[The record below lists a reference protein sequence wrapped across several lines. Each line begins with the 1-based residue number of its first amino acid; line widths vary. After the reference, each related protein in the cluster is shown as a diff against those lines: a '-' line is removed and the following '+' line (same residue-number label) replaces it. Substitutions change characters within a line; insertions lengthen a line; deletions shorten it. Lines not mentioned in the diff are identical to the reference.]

1 MPTAR
6 PRIIVATPHAAE
18 FHEIADCL
26 SANTFEP
33 VRSMTAKAACEEI
46 TTTGAAMLVADAI
59 FAFQQGL
66 HAAWR
71 ARYPQLSAI
80 VIGAL
85 DAGAQRAAEGLRTIY
100 LPRPVD
106 GSTLLCMVSMAIVES
121 RPVRCSPRKPV
132 SFSAIANGVSARLVD
147 VSQEGLR
154 LELPRERRAPA
165 PPLYFRVSV
174 PTLGIAMM
182 VQRRWTSLPMDATQK
197 DVTWCGVVLSQN
209 STGIEHAWHRFVDM
223 VPDAGVQAEAQQG

>member
-1 MPTAR
+1 M
-6 PRIIVATPHAAE
+6 AA
-18 FHEIADCL
+18 HY
-26 SANTFEP
+26 SA
-33 VRSMTAKAACEEI
+33 
-46 TTTGAAMLVADAI
+46 
-59 FAFQQGL
+59 
-66 HAAWR
+66 W
-71 ARYPQLSAI
+71 
-80 VIGAL
+80 
-85 DAGAQRAAEGLRTIY
+85 
-100 LPRPVD
+100 
-106 GSTLLCMVSMAIVES
+106 S
-121 RPVRCSPRKPV
+121 RWCSPRKPV

-209 STGIEHAWHRFVDM
+209 STGIEQAWHRFVDM